1 MSIYLSVCTDRV
13 VLNGLRV
20 NESGHFSKYLS
31 WCPWQLATWLKVT
44 LMYCYE
50 ILERQQ
56 ICVNTVALSSPQ
68 ELLGIQSTDVSQ
80 LQTKGSNGSSKPR
93 DIYKRPT
100 CTNLHMHKFTKGPH
114 AQKLVLT
121 ALGSPWKIHIS
132 PPVTCQEFTQ
142 KWGKQQLKVKVQK
155 AGLYSQLVEG
165 AGLESQLPEL

>member
-13 VLNGLRV
+13 VLNGFRV

-100 CTNLHMHKFTKGPH
+100 CTKT
-114 AQKLVLT
+114 
-121 ALGSPWKIHIS
+121 GSHS
-132 PPVTCQEFTQ
+132 PGQPLENTHFSTSNMPRIYP
-142 KWGKQQLKVKVQK
+142 KVREEAV
-155 AGLYSQLVEG
+155 
-165 AGLESQLPEL
+165 ESQSAKSRPVFSAGRRCWFREPATRALVYFSVFF